1 MRRRSIIQ
9 MLTIGVLAGL
19 ATAAVA
25 YFIPWLPDAAAEE
38 AGPIDNAYWL
48 ATIISIVI
56 FGIVAGVSVYA
67 VFKFR
72 ARPDDEE
79 DGSPIHGHTG
89 LEVFW
94 TAIPTA
100 LVTAISVYSGVVLTQ
115 NEQPD
120 ANRRVVEVTAEQF
133 AWSFHYPDEEITTG
147 ELVLP
152 VGQQVEL
159 KMTAK
164 DVIHAFWVPEW
175 RLKQDTVPGI
185 FTRLLITPTKLGTF
199 PVICTELCG
208 LGHAVM
214 RSRASVLDQAA
225 FDQWVTEQQEARAG
239 GGGAGQAKEL
249 FVSAGCG
256 SCHTLADA
264 AATGAVGPSLDEALQ
279 GKDAAFVKTAI
290 LDPDGEIAQGYQ
302 PGLMPKTYGDT
313 LSEAQ
318 IDGLVEYLLEA
329 TGAGG

>member
-38 AGPIDNAYWL
+38 AGSIDNVYWL

-120 ANRRVVEVTAEQF
+120 FDRRVVEVTAEQF
-133 AWSFHYPDEEITTG
+133 AWSFHYPDEEITAG

-199 PVICTELCG
+199 PVVCTELCG

-214 RSRASVLDQAA
+214 RSRARVLDQAG
-225 FDQWVTEQQEARAG
+225 FDRWVTEQQEARAG

-249 FVSAGCG
+249 FASAGCG
-256 SCHTLADA
+256 GCHTLADA
-264 AATGAVGPSLDEALQ
+264 GATGAVGPSLDEALQ

-302 PGLMPKTYGDT
+302 PGLMPTTYGDT

-318 IDGLVEYLLEA
+318 IDGLVEYLLQA